1 MKTHK
6 KLMIPGPV
14 DIFDET
20 LDTLAEQV
28 LPHYGGDWSPIYWA
42 TIEMLQQVFQTKNDI
57 AIFTSPGSGAVETS
71 VASLFARGEKVA
83 AVSNGPFANR
93 KIEIMRHFGI
103 EVIEVTSAWGAPVDL
118 DKMRATLRSHSDVAG
133 ITVVANETGTGV
145 RNPVQQL
152 AQLAHE
158 HDLPILVD
166 AVSGMGGYH
175 LPVDEWELDLV
186 CTSSNK
192 ALEVPPGLGI
202 ISVGPRAWDLIEAK
216 KERSYRGWYYNL
228 STWKAYRDAGQKSSF
243 SSMRNVGAARSA
255 LAPIPSPT
263 TQATGLIAAL
273 HTSLKRIIDGETLQ
287 GHWARYAWAQ
297 KVTRQ
302 GLRNIG
308 FEMLVA
314 DEHASFTITTVRK
327 RADMENEQELREFLA
342 QKHGYFVSGAGG
354 PLAGNVM
361 RIGHMGKASTPDYLF
376 PFLLGIEDYVRS
388 VKEVDIP
395 VGSSLVGLAAAPL
408 APAV

>member
-1 MKTHK
+1 MKQQK

-14 DIFDET
+14 DVFEET
-20 LDTLAEQV
+20 LDTLNKQV
-28 LPHYGGDWSPIYWA
+28 LPHYGADWAPIYWE

-57 AIFTSPGSGAVETS
+57 VIITAPGSGAVETS

-93 KIEIMRHFGI
+93 KMEIMRHYGM
-103 EVIEVTSAWGAPVDL
+103 EVIEVTSEWGTPVAVA
-118 DKMRATLRSHSDVAG
+118 KVRATLREHPDVAG

-145 RNPVQQL
+145 RNPVQGL
-152 AQLAHE
+152 AALAHE
-158 HDLPILVD
+158 HNLPIFVD

-192 ALEVPPGLGI
+192 ALEVPPGLGV
-202 ISVGPRAWDLIEAK
+202 ISVGPRAWEVIEAK
-216 KERSYRGWYYNL
+216 KATAHRGWYYNL
-228 STWKAYRDAGQKSSF
+228 STWKAYRDGVAGSAWRSIRQ
-243 SSMRNVGAARSA
+243 VGST
-255 LAPIPSPT
+255 PPVPSPT
-263 TQATGLIAAL
+263 TQATGLIAAM
-273 HTSLKRIIDGETLQ
+273 HTSLKRILHGETLK

-297 KVTRQ
+297 RATRV

-327 RADMENEQELREFLA
+327 REDMENEQELRDFLA
-342 QKHGYFVSGAGG
+342 QKHGFFVSGAGG
-354 PLAGNVM
+354 PLAGNTF

-376 PFLLGIEDYVRS
+376 PFLLGIEDYVRT
-388 VKEVDIP
+388 VKEVDLP
-395 VGSSLVGLAAAPL
+395 AGASLVGLIEQPVV
-408 APAV
+408 PEV